1 MGAQLRVYRQKIKSA
16 QTTKKITRAMEL
28 IAASRI
34 QKAQARVTASTPY
47 SRAITRAVSAVAT
60 YSNVDHV
67 LTTEPET
74 IERAAVVILTSD
86 RGLAGAFNSQ
96 VLREA
101 EQLAEL
107 LRSQGKDVVYFLVGR
122 KAVGYFQFRRRA
134 SERQWTGST
143 ENPEF
148 ELAKEIADAV
158 LEVFLRDAA
167 DGGVDEIHVVY
178 NRFVSMMTQTPE
190 VVRLLPLEVV
200 EGVEEPD
207 ATVQPL
213 YEFEP
218 DVETV
223 LDALLPVYIESRIFN
238 ALLQSAAAKHAAT
251 QKAMK
256 SASDNADKLITD
268 YTRLANNARQAEITQ
283 QISEIVGGA
292 DALVA
297 EVSNP
302 RRRERRMTDTATAPV
317 AEATG
322 GAVGRIARVTGPVVD
337 IEFPHD
343 SIPEI
348 YNALKTD
355 ITIEGV
361 TTTITLEVAQH
372 LGDDLV
378 RAIALKPTDGLVR
391 GQEVIDTGEAI
402 SVPVGDVTKGKVFN
416 VIGEVLNGE
425 PGEQHRD
432 HRALADPPQAP
443 GLRPARVED
452 AALRDRHQG
461 HRPPHPVRAGW
472 QDRPLRRCRRRQDRP
487 HPGDDPARRAGP
499 RWCVGVR
506 RCRRAHP

>member
-16 QTTKKITRAMEL
+16 QTTKKITKAMEL

-74 IERAAVVILTSD
+74 IERAAVLVITSD

-101 EQLAEL
+101 EGLSEL
-107 LRSQGKDVVYFLVGR
+107 LRSQGKEVVYFLIGR
-122 KAVGYFQFRRRA
+122 KAVSYFQFRRRS
-134 SERQWTGST
+134 SERQWVGSS
-143 ENPEF
+143 ENPQF
-148 ELAKEIADAV
+148 DLAKDVAEAV
-158 LEVFLRDAA
+158 LEAFLRDAA

-200 EGVEEPD
+200 EGVDEPD
-207 ATVQPL
+207 STVQPL

-256 SASDNADKLITD
+256 SASDNADKLIKD

-283 QISEIVGGA
+283 QNSEIVGGA

-297 EVSNP
+297 
-302 RRRERRMTDTATAPV
+302 A
-317 AEATG
+317 
-322 GAVGRIARVTGPVVD
+322 
-337 IEFPHD
+337 
-343 SIPEI
+343 
-348 YNALKTD
+348 K
-355 ITIEGV
+355 
-361 TTTITLEVAQH
+361 
-372 LGDDLV
+372 
-378 RAIALKPTDGLVR
+378 
-391 GQEVIDTGEAI
+391 
-402 SVPVGDVTKGKVFN
+402 
-416 VIGEVLNGE
+416 
-425 PGEQHRD
+425 
-432 HRALADPPQAP
+432 
-443 GLRPARVED
+443 
-452 AALRDRHQG
+452 
-461 HRPPHPVRAGW
+461 
-472 QDRPLRRCRRRQDRP
+472 
-487 HPGDDPARRAGP
+487 
-499 RWCVGVR
+499 
-506 RCRRAHP
+506 

>member
-16 QTTKKITRAMEL
+16 QTTKKITKAMEL

-67 LTTEPET
+67 LTTEPEK
-74 IERAAVVILTSD
+74 IERAAVLILTSD

-101 EQLAEL
+101 EELSEL
-107 LRSQGKDVVYFLVGR
+107 LRSQGKEVVYFLIGR
-122 KAVGYFQFRRRA
+122 KAVGYFQFRRRE
-134 SERQWTGST
+134 SERQWVGSS

-148 ELAKEIADAV
+148 DLARDVAEAV
-158 LEVFLRDAA
+158 LESFLRDAA

-200 EGVEEPD
+200 EGVDEPD
-207 ATVQPL
+207 AAIQPL

-297 EVSNP
+297 
-302 RRRERRMTDTATAPV
+302 A
-317 AEATG
+317 
-322 GAVGRIARVTGPVVD
+322 
-337 IEFPHD
+337 
-343 SIPEI
+343 
-348 YNALKTD
+348 K
-355 ITIEGV
+355 
-361 TTTITLEVAQH
+361 
-372 LGDDLV
+372 
-378 RAIALKPTDGLVR
+378 
-391 GQEVIDTGEAI
+391 
-402 SVPVGDVTKGKVFN
+402 
-416 VIGEVLNGE
+416 
-425 PGEQHRD
+425 
-432 HRALADPPQAP
+432 
-443 GLRPARVED
+443 
-452 AALRDRHQG
+452 
-461 HRPPHPVRAGW
+461 
-472 QDRPLRRCRRRQDRP
+472 
-487 HPGDDPARRAGP
+487 
-499 RWCVGVR
+499 
-506 RCRRAHP
+506 